1 MLHWT
6 PLWYFIISGQNKS
19 TSKQTYSY
27 ILICTQGLC
36 IYEWILIGTPYY
48 DIVNECNDVMLCFLR
63 GITNIKVYLILP
75 QIQKTVTPY
84 YIFGPYNSLPG
95 IHNQI
100 IVCFHIRAT
109 YYTISVCT
117 ITSQT

>member
-1 MLHWT
+1 M
-6 PLWYFIISGQNKS
+6 
-19 TSKQTYSY
+19 
-27 ILICTQGLC
+27 
-36 IYEWILIGTPYY
+36 
-48 DIVNECNDVMLCFLR
+48 NECNDVMLCFLR
-63 GITNIKVYLILP
+63 GFTTIKVYLILP

-117 ITSQT
+117 ITSQTQKNTFLLWGSFELTLNPKNADTVFAFCTKIDDTVVGWQ